1 MNMGVVVW
9 ASGFSFRVRGRDV
22 TGLLVKACSAAESLS
37 VLMVG

>member
-1 MNMGVVVW
+1 MGVVVW